1 MAKIQRNDQVI
12 VIAGNNKGKKARVLR
27 VLTDKNRVLLEGIQ
41 GDNLRMIKKHVKPN
55 PQTGAQGSIQELNPT
70 VHISNVMLLDAE
82 GKASRVGYT
91 IVDGK
96 KVRVT
101 KSNGQQVAATK

>member
-1 MAKIQRNDQVI
+1 MAKIQRNDQVL

-27 VLTDKNRVLLEGIQ
+27 VITDKNRVLLEGIQ
-41 GDNLRMIKKHVKPN
+41 GDKLRMIKKHVKPN
-55 PQTGAQGSIQELNPT
+55 QQTGEQGGIQELNPT
-70 VHISNVMLLDAE
+70 VNISNVMLLDAA
-82 GKASRVGYT
+82 GNVSRVGYK

-101 KSNGQQVAATK
+101 KSNGQTVETAK